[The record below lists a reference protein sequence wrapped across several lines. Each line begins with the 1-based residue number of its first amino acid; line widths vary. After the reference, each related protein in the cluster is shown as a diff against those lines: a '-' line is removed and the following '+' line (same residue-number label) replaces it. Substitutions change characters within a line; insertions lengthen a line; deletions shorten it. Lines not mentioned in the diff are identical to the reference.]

1 MQVTTVEHVAWIV
14 KVFDVVIVI
23 PLLAG
28 VERRCGTPMRRRN
41 GKIGNAVRFCQCT
54 FMRIFGKS
62 RKSLP
67 ETSGRVKS

>member
-1 MQVTTVEHVAWIV
+1 MAWIV

-28 VERRCGTPMRRRN
+28 VERLFGTPMRRRH

-54 FMRIFGKS
+54 FMRICRQSRKTLPEKS
-62 RKSLP
+62 RPTKS
-67 ETSGRVKS
+67 

>member
-1 MQVTTVEHVAWIV
+1 MQVTTVEHVARIV

-28 VERRCGTPMRRRN
+28 VGRLSGTPMRRRN

-54 FMRIFGKS
+54 FMRICRKS

-67 ETSGRVKS
+67 EIFRHAKC